1 MDSLRNFSQ
10 DHGGDGADNAVPV
23 DLDESGIEAPPA
35 IGTDER
41 RMHVRA
47 YNFWAQMLNDR
58 SYPAIEDLDLES
70 LDDFGGHSVLLDF
83 TTGLENPG
91 ITYLGDALRKACD
104 LGEDIAYINQVPS
117 RSLLSRLT
125 DHYLQIIANQ
135 APIGFEAEYDNSEGV
150 TIMYRGILLPF
161 SSDDDN
167 IDFILG
173 VINWKEMV
181 QPEQDAA
188 LSAELARSISQNRAG
203 HGAMTGSAKAPLWTR
218 SDDDD
223 ADDDDA
229 LPDEMLTLSSLHRDS
244 IARPAV
250 SDELYTRDIDADDDI
265 SAASGA
271 LELGAEFIADNEDP
285 DDDAGLADW
294 LALARDCA
302 AEAKDADVRGRGALY
317 RAVGRAYDF
326 ALMADAHA
334 DDYAEMLSDAGIAT
348 QARAPMTPLVKLV
361 FGVDYDKTRLAEY
374 ATVIGHA
381 REQAVSRGDLPRYLE
396 RYEGGLKAIV
406 KAERAKKRG
415 EKPAAPK
422 QDDAA
427 LHETLRQAMPMGFVE
442 LNAGDNEFVLLVGRK
457 MSDSQVGVVGALNDP
472 ALLEKVIRKLLG

>member
-10 DHGGDGADNAVPV
+10 DHSGDAADNSAPV
-23 DLDESGIEAPPA
+23 DLDEPGIEAPPA

-47 YNFWAQMLNDR
+47 YNFWAQMLNER
-58 SYPAIEDLDLES
+58 SYPSIEDLDLES

-83 TTGLENPG
+83 TTGIENPG

-104 LGEDIAYINQVPS
+104 LDEDIAYINQVPS

-135 APIGFEAEYDNSEGV
+135 APIGFEAEYDNADGV

-173 VINWKEMV
+173 VINWKEV
-181 QPEQDAA
+181 VKPEQDAA
-188 LSAELARSISQNRAG
+188 LTAELARSIAQNRAG
-203 HGAMTGSAKAPLWTR
+203 GDGLGIGAKAPLWTR
-218 SDDDD
+218 GDDDD
-223 ADDDDA
+223 QDSDDA
-229 LPDEMLTLSSLHRDS
+229 LPDEMLTLSRLHHDS
-244 IARPAV
+244 VARPAV
-250 SDELYTRDIDADDDI
+250 SDELLGRDVDGDDEVTADIDDAD
-265 SAASGA
+265 
-271 LELGAEFIADNEDP
+271 EYIADNQDP

-302 AEAKDADVRGRGALY
+302 AEAKDADARGRGSLY

-326 ALMADAHA
+326 ALMADSHPE
-334 DDYAEMLSDAGIAT
+334 DYAEMLSDAGIAA

-361 FGVDYDKTRLAEY
+361 FGVDYDKTRVAEY

-381 REQAVSRGDLPRYLE
+381 RGERVARGDLPRYLE

-415 EKPAAPK
+415 EKPVAAK
-422 QDDAA
+422 ADDAV
-427 LHETLRQAMPMGFVE
+427 LHETLRNAMPMGFVE
-442 LNAGDNEFVLLVGRK
+442 LNAGDSEFVLLVGRK
-457 MSDSQVGVVGALNDP
+457 VSDNQVGVVGALNDP